1 MPGKTQP
8 VIGLTLNEPARVV
21 VIQIDRS
28 RLRVLRHLLDVSD
41 VAEVV
46 TLQSVAERRPRS
58 AYVKGPRIGC
68 ATADVVH
75 RVVRK
80 HEIVA

>member
-46 TLQSVAERRPRS
+46 AL
-58 AYVKGPRIGC
+58 YGC
-68 ATADVVH
+68 VY
-75 RVVRK
+75 R
-80 HEIVA
+80 